1 MTAKPPRRW
10 LTDQDVWFVGAL
22 VISGFLIA
30 LPLAG
35 GGLALYLDNPPHL
48 AEIHAAAHDTHHGWS
63 DDAWCGFPVGSLH
76 SPLWYTPLIW
86 IDRAGGDVDLFYFA
100 AVLLGFLAPA
110 VAMYRVA
117 RRSLSPPVAGLLA
130 FILLVQRPVILGV
143 GSAFGGMWTFYLA
156 AGVFIL
162 LVDELARPI
171 RRFPWLPAA
180 LTGLIL
186 LSHLFPVAPLVLV
199 GSAAIFIPLARG
211 RLTVTRAAVL
221 AGALVLGVLAAA
233 LYWLPMLLAGE
244 LTHLDPQV
252 LTPGQIIAR
261 LLVPTDI
268 LAMPTGGMP
277 AMSRDMALG
286 AVPMI
291 LLATSGLAGAF
302 FIKRRVDDT
311 PLYGLILALAVIV
324 MLTLV
329 VGTFEVKFLGPVTW
343 RLLFFARIGLALCAL
358 PLLGLVPVVRSRQAA
373 VLVPIMLI
381 TAIFSGLPL
390 KNNTPDPESG
400 DMADIRMVWTWLQNN
415 HQADWGRVHLQDT
428 FQIEPGPDG
437 LGASHV
443 LALTAREAGVRQVGS
458 AYSVA
463 PYTTAP
469 WTASEFSTLFAKFIL
484 KPEDVQY
491 VVDKAWFANVTH
503 ILTSDPRTAGLLKAS
518 GAFSPRFAAG
528 RFEILRWQGYAGEWG
543 SRLGDGKPLTGINF
557 QPGLIDIPLGDGDY
571 PQGIMVKTSYHPFW
585 RVDDGSG
592 AILSPHPS
600 GLMEITNLKSGRSFL
615 GIKYRPPVWPKFISL
630 LAVLGIVAMA
640 LGERALSKRADS

>member
-1 MTAKPPRRW
+1 MTAKLSRRW

-22 VISGFLIA
+22 VMAGFLIA

-48 AEIHAAAHDTHHGWS
+48 AEINAAAHDAHHGWS

-76 SPLWYTPLIW
+76 SPLWYAPLIW

-130 FILLVQRPVILGV
+130 CVLLIQRPAIQGV

-156 AGVFIL
+156 AGFFIL
-162 LVDELARPI
+162 LVDELARGKFRI
-171 RRFPWLPAA
+171 PWLPAA

-186 LSHLFPVAPLVLV
+186 LSHLFPVAPVILV
-199 GSAAIFIPLARG
+199 GGAAVFIPLARG
-211 RLTVTRAAVL
+211 RLTVARSAAL
-221 AGALVLGVLAAA
+221 AGALALGVLAAA

-244 LTHLDPQV
+244 LTHLDPQI
-252 LTPGQIIAR
+252 LTPGQVIAR

-268 LAMPTGGMP
+268 LTMPTAGMP
-277 AMSRDMALG
+277 AMSWDTALG

-291 LLATSGLAGAF
+291 LLAASGLAGAF

-311 PLYGLILALAVIV
+311 PLYGLILAAAVLV

-381 TAIFSGLPL
+381 MALFSGLPL
-390 KNNTPDPESG
+390 KNNTPDPQSG
-400 DMADIRMVWTWLQNN
+400 DMADIRLVWTWLRDN

-428 FQIEPGPDG
+428 FQIDPGPNG

-443 LALTAREAGVRQVGS
+443 LALTAREAGVRQVGA

-463 PYTTAP
+463 PYATAP

-491 VVDKAWFANVTH
+491 VVDKAWFANATH
-503 ILTSDPRTAGLLKAS
+503 ILTSDPRTAALLKAS

-528 RFEILRWQGYAGEWG
+528 RFEILRWQGYAGEWASG
-543 SRLGDGKPLTGINF
+543 LGDGKPLAGINF
-557 QPGLIDIPLGDGDY
+557 QPGLIDIPLGGADY
-571 PQGIMVKTSYHPFW
+571 TQGILLKTSYHPFW
-585 RVDDGSG
+585 RADEGSG
-592 AILSPHPS
+592 ARLSPHPS
-600 GLMEITNLKSGRSFL
+600 GLMEITNLGPGRPAL
-615 GIKYRPPVWPKFISL
+615 GIEFRPPVWPKFVSL
-630 LAVLGIVAMA
+630 LALLGILAMA
-640 LGERALSKRADS
+640 LGERAMKKR